1 MLLIQRL
8 RDLYQEASSIEDI
21 IAQISK
27 KLAPLGRL
35 FPIEPDDD
43 DDVLF
48 HKEIDDWLDDPKG
61 YQHGIHSYFD

>member
-1 MLLIQRL
+1 M
-8 RDLYQEASSIEDI
+8 ASSIEDI

-35 FPIEPDDD
+35 LPIEPDDD
-43 DDVLF
+43 VVF

-61 YQHGIHSYFD
+61 YRHGSHSYFD